1 MARIDSTEALKPH
14 EKALKQL
21 RLDQSLHQL
30 LRATLGIE
38 EFPDNLLDLLENR
51 PVKQVDQV
59 SNYLS
64 ALELKKL
71 PPVKT
76 IHEEKQLKAI
86 WERVGDELVI
96 QDETSYAKQLD
107 HWGNVISPDWL
118 GSEDEIPVTI
128 LIPATAQE
136 MAEKITGSESTW
148 DFISIQL
155 PKEQD
160 LMANKPLSLGD
171 RANIAVRL
179 YFSLQFL
186 GMVSAQQSAK
196 NGSRICQELLASLH
210 LSNHFAFLDGA
221 DVKEWAKKQKRKVE
235 LEENQLQRLQA
246 KIQALKGKRETEAQF
261 KAHQL
266 KVKELT
272 QRIAKVE
279 SEIEALGSVRKP
291 ISIHPDSK
299 SAFYYSI
306 PDMTLK
312 RLGLMT
318 GKQTN
323 AITFP
328 ALAPTGECP
337 KYTSVRLGLPKE
349 KDPTYTFRTAKQLR
363 TMLAYLCPMT
373 NGTAITFNVPR
384 VGNDRENQKVITS
397 PTLVLPDVWS
407 DLALGLK
414 KHTNSRAVDSM
425 SEDDYESSGLQ
436 VDFES
441 AIYGD
446 YKTREGELL
455 RVLPTIDNLIAK
467 EF

>member
-21 RLDQSLHQL
+21 RLDESLHQL

-38 EFPDNLLDLLENR
+38 EFPSNLLDLLENR

-76 IHEEKQLKAI
+76 VHEKSQLTARWVKDD
-86 WERVGDELVI
+86 GELVI
-96 QDETSYAKQLD
+96 QDESAYAKQLD
-107 HWGNVISPDWL
+107 HCANIICPDWL
-118 GSEDEIPVTI
+118 GIEDEIPVTI
-128 LIPATAQE
+128 LIPTTAQE
-136 MAEKITGSESTW
+136 VPEKITGSESNW

-155 PKEQD
+155 PEEQD
-160 LMANKPLSLGD
+160 LLASKLLSRAD

-179 YFSLQFL
+179 YLSLQFL
-186 GMVSAQQSAK
+186 GMVSAQQSAR
-196 NGSRICQELLASLH
+196 NGSRICQELLASFQ
-210 LSNHFAFLDGA
+210 LSKYFSYLDGA
-221 DVKEWAKKQKRKVE
+221 DVKGWAKKQKRKVE

-261 KAHQL
+261 NAHQR
-266 KVKELT
+266 KVKELS
-272 QRIAKVE
+272 QRIAMVE
-279 SEIEALGSVRKP
+279 SEIEALGSVKKP
-291 ISIHPDSK
+291 TRIKPNSK

-318 GKQTN
+318 ENKTD

-328 ALAPTGECP
+328 ALAPTVVCP

-349 KDPTYTFRTAKQLR
+349 KDPTSTFRTAKQLR
-363 TMLAYLCPMT
+363 IMLSYLCPMT
-373 NGTAITFNVPR
+373 SGTAITFRVPR
-384 VGNDRENQKVITS
+384 WTNGEEHEKGITS
-397 PTLVLPDVWS
+397 PTLILPEVWS

-414 KHTNSRAVDSM
+414 KHTNNKTIQSM
-425 SEDDYESSGLQ
+425 STESYESSGLQ
-436 VDFES
+436 EDFES
-441 AIYGD
+441 AIYGNYD
-446 YKTREGELL
+446 TREDELL
-455 RVLPTIDNLIAK
+455 RVLPTIDNQIAK